1 MPLTADER
9 TIPRLHLLGTLL
21 VVAVLVLSFGGFFA
35 WRQVTDY
42 RETLERL
49 ERNFDTQQRQHL
61 ESEMNSALGYID
73 YVRLRTE
80 DVLRQ
85 NLREQ
90 VDQVM
95 QTVQA
100 IHDRESPRR
109 PAAEVKK
116 LIIEALRAP
125 RFFEGR
131 GYFFIDDMDGQCIL
145 LPTAPKFE
153 GTSFWNNRD
162 DTGHYIMRGLIDAVK
177 NEEGRG
183 YSRYR
188 WYSPDAPKQMADK
201 LAYVRLFKPYN
212 WVIGTGD
219 YLYKW
224 EQLQQREALA
234 RLRSVRLGDTGYF
247 GLLDQDGNSILSPS
261 NPALEGKH
269 YTALPSLEKTALEQ
283 LMRTARQGGGYV
295 SYLWPHPVTKQ
306 VLPKTA
312 LVRVSQ
318 PWGWV
323 LSAGVFDLEY
333 QASLQREREAYAD
346 GQGKRLLWLLL
357 VLLASLGIAL
367 LASWVFSRWSGQ
379 LFRRYHEELERR
391 NTALVK
397 QADELRLA
405 AKVFDNGSEAMMIA
419 DADNRIIAVNPAF
432 TVITGFPAEEV
443 RGKNPSVLS
452 SGRHT
457 PEFYQQMWRELQ
469 ARDTWSGEIWNRRRD
484 GEVYPQWLSICV
496 VRNEEGAISNYI
508 AAFTDITER
517 KRAEEH
523 IRQLAE
529 TDALTG
535 LPNRTLLN
543 DRICQAIVT
552 AERSREQVGLLFVD
566 LDRFKHI
573 NDSLGHSIG
582 DSVLQQVANR
592 FRAAVRGSDTV
603 SRLGGDEFVIL
614 LPDLHQPGQAVPVA
628 QKLLDACQ
636 QPIQVDTFEL
646 NVTPSIGIALYP
658 DDGHDPETLLKHAD
672 AAMYHAKAKGRNN
685 FQFFTAQLNALISE
699 RLTLENDLRRALQ
712 RQELELHYQP
722 KVDLGSGRIIGAE
735 ALVRWR
741 HPQRGLVSP
750 LDFIPLA
757 EETGLIV
764 PLGEWVLDHACQQLR
779 QWLDAGHQDLH
790 LAINVSMV
798 QLQQGALAHTL
809 VDVLARYRLPPHQV
823 ALEMTESVFLAGETM
838 KNSLQ
843 ALEQT
848 NVALALDDFGTGYSS
863 LSYLRQWKFDTLKI
877 DRSFVADLPDSADG
891 TAIVR
896 SILSI
901 ANDLGMVTVAEG
913 VETEAQRDFLRA
925 AGCHLG
931 QGYLFARPLPAAEF
945 IALLAPPA
953 PQ

>member
-49 ERNFDTQQRQHL
+49 ERNFDTQQRQRL

-177 NEEGRG
+177 NEAGRG

-269 YTALPSLEKTALEQ
+269 YTTLPSLEKTALEQ

-357 VLLASLGIAL
+357 AMLASLGIAL

-379 LFRRYHEELERR
+379 LFRRYHDELARR
-391 NTALVK
+391 NAALVR

-432 TVITGFPAEEV
+432 TVITGFPMEEV

-469 ARDTWSGEIWNRRRD
+469 ARDIWSGEIWNRRRD

-552 AERSREQVGLLFVD
+552 AERNREQVGVLFVD

-592 FRAAVRGSDTV
+592 FRAAVRSSDTV

-614 LPDLHQPGQAVPVA
+614 LPDLHQPGQTVPVA
-628 QKLLDACQ
+628 QKLIDACQ
-636 QPIQVDTFEL
+636 PPIQVETFEL
-646 NVTPSIGIALYP
+646 SVTPSIGIAIYP

-750 LDFIPLA
+750 LEFIPLA

-823 ALEMTESVFLAGETM
+823 ELEMTESVFLAGETM
-838 KNSLQ
+838 KDSLQ

-877 DRSFVADLPDSADG
+877 DRSFVADLPGSTDG

-931 QGYLFARPLPAAEF
+931 QGYLFARPLPADDF
-945 IALLAPPA
+945 IALLDAPA